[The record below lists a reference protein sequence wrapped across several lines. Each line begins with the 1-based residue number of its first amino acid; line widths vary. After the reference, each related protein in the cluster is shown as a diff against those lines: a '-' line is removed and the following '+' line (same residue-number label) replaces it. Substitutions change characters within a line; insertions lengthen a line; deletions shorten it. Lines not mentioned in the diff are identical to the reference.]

1 MTLYE
6 FWRRLHG
13 RGWHQNPDLDHT
25 GDVTHGHA
33 ARVALMG
40 LRLWPEDLALCAA
53 CVAHDAGEWM
63 PGDAPQPGKEASPA
77 FAGHL
82 HRLEAQAITDMGLG
96 GHDTTDPRVK
106 VLDRLDRYLWA
117 GCKTPWVLITPEWVS
132 AREGIREQA
141 RTMGAQRWEIL
152 SAVEEAAERAGA

>member
-6 FWRRLHG
+6 YWRRLHG

-33 ARVALMG
+33 ARVALMA
-40 LRLWPEDLALCAA
+40 LRLWPDDLALCAA
-53 CVAHDAGEWM
+53 CVAHDAGEWIA
-63 PGDAPQPGKEASPA
+63 GDVPMDAKQRSAQLRSLVE
-77 FAGHL
+77 
-82 HRLEAQAITDMGLG
+82 RLEAQAITDMGLG
-96 GHDTTDPRVK
+96 GHDTTSPRVK
-106 VLDRLDRYLWA
+106 VLDRLDRYLWTA
-117 GCKTPWVLITPEWVS
+117 TKTPWVLITPEWVS